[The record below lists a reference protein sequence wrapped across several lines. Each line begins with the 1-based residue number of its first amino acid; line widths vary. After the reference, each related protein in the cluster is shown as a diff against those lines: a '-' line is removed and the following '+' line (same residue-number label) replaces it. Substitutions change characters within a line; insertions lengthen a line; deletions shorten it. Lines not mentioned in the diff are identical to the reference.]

1 MIRTSTLDF
10 SHTDDVGGDAVALWF
25 RPRRPLH
32 FRAGQHGLWV
42 VPGGGLAPFTLA
54 SAPEEEC
61 VALGTRLGS
70 QSRMKRAL
78 AALTPGA
85 FVHLTGPMSSFS
97 FNPQWT
103 HTVMLAQGIGITPF
117 RSMLTSAA
125 LTGTG
130 GRTTLV
136 HVAADHPFRTD
147 TEQTA
152 TESRYPTSSLDFTEQ
167 VKALVLQQ
175 ADAVFMLSGTRAFV
189 TSTGALLTQLGVPRH
204 HLHRDVF
211 YGLPS
216 PRGPRAGALHH
227 SSMVVN
233 W

>member
-25 RPRRPLH
+25 RPRRPLRY
-32 FRAGQHGLWV
+32 RAGQHGLWV

-54 SAPEEEC
+54 SAPEEEL
-61 VALGTRLGS
+61 VALGTHLGS
-70 QSRMKRAL
+70 QSRIKRTL

-85 FVHLTGPMSSFS
+85 PVHLVGPLSSFS
-97 FNPQWT
+97 LDPRWT

-117 RSMLTSAA
+117 RSILTSAA
-125 LTGTG
+125 LTGLG
-130 GRTTLV
+130 VRTTLV

-152 TESRYPTSSLDFTEQ
+152 NESHYPTSSLDFTEQ
-167 VKALVLQQ
+167 VNALVHHQ

-189 TSTGALLTQLGVPRH
+189 TSTGALLAQLGVPRQN
-204 HLHRDVF
+204 LHQDVF

-216 PRGPRAGALHH
+216 PRAPRAGAPHR
-227 SSMVVN
+227 
-233 W
+233 